1 MEIEYKQEEC
11 KNKEN
16 MYQVGNVIEDEG
28 SFFLLCQQTYSSGNL
43 KKYFFVSLRT
53 GNVATGMYNSLDDLK
68 KATENERDRLVKAK
82 LIIDHKLDGDAKGME
97 MLSKLFKILGFIVFI
112 AMLVTEIVFRHD
124 ANVDEYV
131 ILYEVPIFLLF
142 CFLKYIVDTK
152 ILERRIKKEMQKLE
166 DRSNRRN
173 KW

>member
-1 MEIEYKQEEC
+1 MEIEYKQEKC

-16 MYQVGNVIEDEG
+16 MYQVGNVIEYEG
-28 SFFLLCQQTYSSGNL
+28 SVFLLCQQTYSSGKY
-43 KKYFFVSLRT
+43 KKYFFISLRT
-53 GNVATGMYNSLDDLK
+53 GDVATGMYNSLEDLK

-82 LIIDHKLDGDAKGME
+82 LIIDHKLDEGTKGME
-97 MLSKLFKILGFIVFI
+97 ILSKLFKILGFIAFI

-124 ANVDEYV
+124 ANVDKYV

-152 ILERRIKKEMQKLE
+152 ILERKIKKEMQKLE
-166 DRSNRRN
+166 NRSNRRN
-173 KW
+173 K

>member
-16 MYQVGNVIEDEG
+16 MYQVGNVIEYEG
-28 SFFLLCQQTYSSGNL
+28 SVFLLCQQTYSSGKY

-53 GNVATGMYNSLDDLK
+53 GDVATGMYNSLDDLK

-82 LIIDHKLDGDAKGME
+82 LIIDHKLDEDAKGME
-97 MLSKLFKILGFIVFI
+97 MLSKLFKILGFIAFI

-124 ANVDEYV
+124 ANVDKYV

-152 ILERRIKKEMQKLE
+152 ILERRIKKEMHKIK
-166 DRSNRRN
+166 DKS
-173 KW
+173 K

>member
-11 KNKEN
+11 RNKEN
-16 MYQVGNVIEDEG
+16 MYQVGNVIEYEG
-28 SFFLLCQQTYSSGNL
+28 SVFLLCQQTYSSGKY
-43 KKYFFVSLRT
+43 KKYFFVDLQT
-53 GNVATGMYNSLDDLK
+53 GNVATGMYNSLEDLK

-82 LIIDHKLDGDAKGME
+82 LIIDHKLDEGAKGMK

-112 AMLVTEIVFRHD
+112 AMPVTEIVFRHD

-131 ILYEVPIFLLF
+131 IFYEVPIFLLF
-142 CFLKYIVDTK
+142 YFLKYIVDTK
-152 ILERRIKKEMQKLE
+152 ILERRIKKEMQKLD

-173 KW
+173 KQ